1 MSRPIA
7 YNASGPLSGSIRG
20 GSVNYTVDSG
30 NRDYTTFASKKWVPS
45 ADGVAPIVFVTD
57 TYTQGI
63 ELNPSLAVPL
73 FFSCNGT
80 GSAAILY
87 TANRIPGS
95 PGNYTDANVALN
107 DLITARGY
115 FILESN
121 DPFEGADA
129 DSLVLDVDASKMSSY
144 PQVGT
149 NWRDLSG
156 NGNIGALTNGP
167 TWNSSGSFDFDGSDD
182 YVQYSTTLAAGL
194 NQFTWNANILFDAIQ
209 PNIAAPYYQLWIDE
223 NALWIAQFANAVGI
237 DIQQTSGATWFDT
250 NGGAATG
257 AQIGVGQLTTG
268 RWYNF
273 TWTFN
278 STGNGGTSGQVKGYL
293 NSTINATVN
302 TNQTGVTK
310 TGTSNTQIAT
320 RGGAQYFNGQIKNVN
335 FYSKQLSDSEVK
347 QNYFGSP
354 IVTDGLVFA
363 VDANNIVSYP
373 KSGTSWYN
381 LTGSNIGTFIN
392 GPTFNQENGGSIR
405 FDGTDDYVNVPTAVN
420 LDLTSQGTVSV
431 WINPT
436 TVTQGNFAGLVA
448 RATGGAVN
456 QQSYDLSWRQISN
469 AFLAQICDGAGT
481 YNQIFATL
489 PTVANVWY
497 NIVFTWNGSQLIL
510 YNNGVV
516 IGTLT
521 QTTNCQILNTDLTI
535 GGYTYK
541 GAGGSGEPFNG
552 KIANV
557 KLYNR
562 GLTAAEVIQNYQSE
576 QYRFEEPL
584 NIPTF
589 GLQAYWDASNLQSYP
604 GSGTTW
610 TDTVSGNA
618 MTWSSPAPQ
627 WNINQFTTTPLIG
640 SLRPMITS
648 GYTNGRTGDGAY
660 SVVAIFKPLSTSAN
674 QILFSMGPANNNCSG
689 ENIHPIAIN
698 SAGRFGGG
706 ACGGLGTWTTGGG
719 VTPTTSKYYCVVTT
733 FSGGSGGTE
742 TVYVDGVFDKSAT
755 MSTSTPVSSANRYGF
770 GWIRDDGAAYGMNA
784 ELGVIMYYNRALTST
799 EVAQIYNSY
808 KDTYQF

>member
-1 MSRPIA
+1 
-7 YNASGPLSGSIRG
+7 LSGRIRG

-57 TYTQGI
+57 SYTQGF

-73 FFSCNGT
+73 FYSCNGT
-80 GSAAILY
+80 GSAAIIY

-95 PGNYTDANVALN
+95 PGNYSDANVALN

-121 DPFEGADA
+121 DPFEGVDA
-129 DSLVLDVDASKMSSY
+129 DSLALDIDAAKMSSY
-144 PQVGT
+144 PQTGT
-149 NWRDLSG
+149 SWRDLSG
-156 NGNIGALTNGP
+156 NGNIGALINGP

-354 IVTDGLVFA
+354 IVTDSLVFA

-373 KSGTSWYN
+373 KSGTAWYN
-381 LTGSNIGTFIN
+381 LTGSTNGTLIN
-392 GPTFNQENGGSIR
+392 GPVYNPSNGGSIL
-405 FDGTDDYVNVPTAVN
+405 FDGTDDYISTNFTQTFADEITIECWYKGTKSARNHLWTLGRYSGNTNLTADFNDSGTTLWIYWNGGGSPAIRYISPNFTDNTIKHLVYSHSGSVNKTYLNGELLTPYDVLGTQTFSPAV
-420 LDLTSQGTVSV
+420 
-431 WINPT
+431 
-436 TVTQGNFAGLVA
+436 
-448 RATGGAVN
+448 GGAMEIGSVEGTQLPFGGN
-456 QQSYDLSWRQISN
+456 VYSYRV
-469 AFLAQICDGAGT
+469 
-481 YNQIFATL
+481 YN
-489 PTVANVWY
+489 
-497 NIVFTWNGSQLIL
+497 
-510 YNNGVV
+510 
-516 IGTLT
+516 
-521 QTTNCQILNTDLTI
+521 
-535 GGYTYK
+535 K
-541 GAGGSGEPFNG
+541 
-552 KIANV
+552 
-557 KLYNR
+557 
-562 GLTAAEVIQNYQSE
+562 GLTASEVLQNYQAE
-576 QYRFEEPL
+576 QYRFETPAGPIT
-584 NIPTF
+584 N
-589 GLQAYWDASNLQSYP
+589 GLLLYWDAGNLDSYP
-604 GSGTTW
+604 GTGTTIY
-610 TDTVSGNA
+610 DLSGNGNNG
-618 MTWSSPAPQ
+618 TLV
-627 WNINQFTTTPLIG
+627 NGVGYNQ
-640 SLRPMITS
+640 
-648 GYTNGRTGDGAY
+648 TNGGVLTFDGVDDYVISSTPNLSATNNTVMGAARYTGTSPHGRMINAVNNNWLLGHWTNSTENYYAEGTVYGISAGPNDTNWRIYTGTGDISGDSWGFYVNNSLIAQNNAGVQGPNGISIGAQTY
-660 SVVAIFKPLSTSAN
+660 ISFTEPSTGQFSFVLVYNRVLTATEMTQNYNYFK
-674 QILFSMGPANNNCSG
+674 
-689 ENIHPIAIN
+689 
-698 SAGRFGGG
+698 GRFG
-706 ACGGLGTWTTGGG
+706 L
-719 VTPTTSKYYCVVTT
+719 
-733 FSGGSGGTE
+733 
-742 TVYVDGVFDKSAT
+742 
-755 MSTSTPVSSANRYGF
+755 
-770 GWIRDDGAAYGMNA
+770 
-784 ELGVIMYYNRALTST
+784 
-799 EVAQIYNSY
+799 
-808 KDTYQF
+808 